1 MANGAA
7 LQDLRV
13 LDLTDDTGRFATK
26 LLLEAGADVVQIGRG
41 SPGAAMAGA
50 AAERGGLLDWWYDG
64 GKQRLEIDLDTT
76 AGQSQLRDLAA
87 HTDLF
92 IETEPPG
99 KLAQRGLDFP
109 DLHALNPRLVQV
121 SLTPFGRQ
129 GPRANW
135 QTSDLVSSALGG
147 MLSVNGTPDAPL
159 NTWGRQS
166 FNIGGFYAALCA
178 LAGVYAARQTG
189 QGQHIDLSM
198 HQSVISC
205 TEHVLMFWFFQNLL
219 PIPFGGRQG
228 SVHWSGAFEV
238 AACASGHA
246 MITPA
251 INTMALLDWMEAD
264 GMVGDLREID
274 FSDLIKFLPKV
285 PHIMQL
291 LRAWAATKNAHELF
305 LTAQERHLPFGEVQT
320 IAEASLSPQLQARGF
335 FRNVDGNGSHVQ
347 VPGPLFR
354 PFKTPAPAPQPPVAA
369 DSVSTILQRW
379 TRQDSG
385 PSQSRAAKAAKA
397 APADQKPLAGVRVL
411 DFSWVLAGPYA
422 TRILADLGADVIKVQ
437 TEQRSQGANSN
448 GNPYFVM
455 WNRGKRSINLDMKH
469 PQALDVF
476 RRLVE
481 RADVVIENFSA
492 GVLDRW
498 GIGYEAANTWNDQII
513 YLSMAGAGQD
523 GPWRDFVTFAPTIHA
538 LCGLTY
544 LTNPPGRKDIGTGLA
559 LTDHLSGLAGAL
571 AVLEALEARQRI
583 GTGQRIDL
591 SQLEVGAYAMGPA
604 FMDFLSNGREAQPQG
619 NQDAFVD
626 LVPNDVYACLNNE
639 WLAITVHNDEEWRR
653 LCTAIG
659 APQLATSGRLTTV
672 AGRRQHRTVI
682 DEELRIWAA
691 GQTAQYAMQQLQTAG
706 VPAGKVQTA
715 QDLAESDEQLAARQW
730 LSEVEHPLFNS
741 HQIDRFPALFSYTP
755 LEPYRPAPFFGEH
768 NFEVYAELLGMS
780 ETEVAAAIGD
790 GLFA

>member
-1 MANGAA
+1 MAKSSAI
-7 LQDLRV
+7 QDLRV
-13 LDLTDDTGRFATK
+13 IDLTDDTGRFASK
-26 LLLEAGADVVQIGRG
+26 LLAEAGADVARVGRG

-50 AAERGGLLDWWYDG
+50 AKKRGGLLDWWYDG
-64 GKQRLEIDLDTT
+64 GKQRLEIGLDTS
-76 AGQSQLRDLAA
+76 AGQSQLRDLATHA
-87 HTDLF
+87 DLF

-99 KLAQRGLDFP
+99 RLAKLDLDFP
-109 DLHALNPRLVQV
+109 DLHTLNPRLVQI

-129 GPRANW
+129 GPYANW
-135 QTSDLVSSALGG
+135 QTSDLVASALGG

-166 FNIGGFYAALCA
+166 FNIGGFYAAICG
-178 LAGVYAARQTG
+178 LAGVYASRHTG
-189 QGQHIDLSM
+189 QGQHIDLSLQ
-198 HQSVISC
+198 QSVISC

-219 PIPFGGRQG
+219 PIPFAGRQG

-274 FSDLIKFLPKV
+274 FSDLVKFLPKI
-285 PHIMQL
+285 PKIMKL
-291 LRAWAATKNAHELF
+291 IRAWAATKDAHELF
-305 LTAQERHLPFGEVQT
+305 LTAQEHHLPFGEVQT
-320 IAEASLSPQLQARGF
+320 IAEASHSPQLQARGF
-335 FRNVDGNGSHVQ
+335 FRSVDWNGSPVQ
-347 VPGPLFR
+347 IPGPLFR
-354 PFKTPAPAPQPPVAA
+354 PLKTPAPPPRPPASA
-369 DSVSTILQRW
+369 GSVSATVQRW
-379 TRQDSG
+379 TRRDSG
-385 PSQSRAAKAAKA
+385 TSQSPIARAA
-397 APADQKPLAGVRVL
+397 PTDQKPLAGIRVL

-422 TRILADLGADVIKVQ
+422 TRILADLGADVIKIQ
-437 TEQRSQGANSN
+437 TEERSQGANSN

-455 WNRGKRSINLDMKH
+455 WNRGKRSISLDMKH
-469 PQALDVF
+469 PRALDIF

-481 RADVVIENFSA
+481 RADVVVENFSA

-498 GIGYEAANTWNDQII
+498 GIGYETANTWNDQVT

-523 GPWRDFVTFAPTIHA
+523 GPWRDFVTFAPTVHA

-544 LTNPPGRKDIGTGLA
+544 LTNPPGRKDIGTGVA
-559 LTDHLSGLAGAL
+559 LTDHLSGLGGAL
-571 AVLEALEARQRI
+571 AVLEALEVRHRI
-583 GTGQRIDL
+583 GTGQHIDL
-591 SQLEVGAYAMGPA
+591 SQLEVGAYVVGPA
-604 FMDFLSNGREAQPQG
+604 FMDFLSNGREAHPQG

-639 WLAITVHNDEEWRR
+639 WLAITVRNDEEWRR
-653 LCTAIG
+653 LGTVID
-659 APQLATSGRLTTV
+659 APQLATSGRLTTI

-682 DEELRIWAA
+682 DEKLRAWAA
-691 GQTAQYAMQQLQTAG
+691 GQDAQHAMQQLQTAG

-730 LSEVEHPLFNS
+730 LSEVEHPLFNR
-741 HQIDRFPALFSYTP
+741 HQIDRFPALFSHTP

-780 ETEVAAAIGD
+780 KTEVAAAIGD